1 MPPWRCVGRTRNRA
15 RQVANPGRCDYTG
28 VVMKSHNEKIPDP
41 KEIEKEIS
49 EFLSKKFKD
58 NVKIVSPV
66 VLHQSLALEKPEPPS
81 DATKKINFDLLPE
94 DLIAFLDQYIV
105 KQARANRCRQD
116 VHHQIDRRKNRGP
129 VRQGRRHQVQ

>member
-1 MPPWRCVGRTRNRA
+1 MT
-15 RQVANPGRCDYTG
+15 
-28 VVMKSHNEKIPDP
+28 SHNEKIPDP
-41 KEIEKEIS
+41 EEIEKEIS

-81 DATKKINFDLLPE
+81 DATNKINFDLLPE

-105 KQARANRCRQD
+105 KQDRAKA
-116 VHHQIDRRKNRGP
+116 ILAT
-129 VRQGRRHQVQ
+129 